1 MKHYSI
7 KILAILILL
16 LTVLKVAP
24 VHAEDASM
32 SEAYVSITD
41 AKSTINDDS
50 KKDSDKQ
57 KAIRN
62 VKKEID
68 ALNVKDNKEGK
79 AVKSKL
85 KEVENAKSSDTQGD
99 KLSEL
104 TKALIAYEDSQSSKD
119 ASGQIKEL
127 KQAVDAK
134 DAPIQK
140 AIKSKNRSELESIN
154 NSLNQIWTSHE
165 TVIRNYDQGKYGTI
179 EVNLMQLRVAVQKD
193 PLDTKKVK
201 KCMGYL

>member
-1 MKHYSI
+1 M
-7 KILAILILL
+7 
-16 LTVLKVAP
+16 
-24 VHAEDASM
+24 
-32 SEAYVSITD
+32 
-41 AKSTINDDS
+41 
-50 KKDSDKQ
+50 
-57 KAIRN
+57 
-62 VKKEID
+62 
-68 ALNVKDNKEGK
+68 KDNKEGK

-140 AIKSKNRSELESIN
+140 RLKSKNRSELESIN

-201 KCMGYL
+201 NAWDTFKSSIDTVDQKQSSEDNGKYKVTQLNDELDKAISGINNNDLNKTDEALSKFIQIWPYVEGKSKQK